1 MPADTSV
8 HTEAFPADTA
18 LMIATPTTASGRGL
32 VLTVMCAGMFLVLL
46 DVTIVNVALPAIGHG
61 LRAAVA
67 QLQWVVD
74 GYVVAIAGLL
84 LAAGTLGDRIGHRR
98 MLLTGFALFG
108 AASLACALAPGI
120 EVLIGARVAQG
131 VGGAVLLPSTM
142 AVIVEVFP
150 GRAEQAKA
158 LGTWA
163 AVSSL
168 ALPCG
173 PLLGGVL
180 VTHIGWRP
188 VFWIAVPLTIV
199 AAVAARFV
207 VPVDAARRGGRVD
220 VPGLAGFVVG
230 LSALIFAIIA
240 AGHHGGPVRI
250 LAAGAVAVSGLTVS
264 VARARRGADPF
275 LPLDLLRRGEF
286 LAPNVVAVLMNLI
299 VNGILFVSTLYL
311 QDTLGRSA
319 AAAGLAVVP
328 LAVPLVILAP
338 VSGRLTARYGPRPAI
353 VAGCVLAAAGSAGL
367 TRLAAAGGIG
377 LLLGSFTLL
386 GCGAGLITASVVAAT
401 VRATPA
407 QRSGLATGVSNT
419 ARQIGTA
426 CGVAIFGAVAG
437 APSATGF
444 PGRIHLLGAGSAIVW
459 VVAAVITLCA
469 VDRGSRPAAA
479 VAVTE
484 PAR

>member
-1 MPADTSV
+1 
-8 HTEAFPADTA
+8 
-18 LMIATPTTASGRGL
+18 MIVAPTILSRRGL

-61 LRAAVA
+61 VRAGVA

-84 LAAGTLGDRIGHRR
+84 LAAGTIGDRIGHRR
-98 MLLTGFALFG
+98 MLLAGFVVFG
-108 AASLACALAPGI
+108 AASLACAVAPGI
-120 EVLIGARVAQG
+120 GVLIGARIVQG
-131 VGGAVLLPSTM
+131 VGGALLLPSTM

-168 ALPCG
+168 ALPAG

-180 VTHIGWRP
+180 VTHVGWRP

-199 AAVAARFV
+199 AAVAARIV

-220 VPGLAGFVVG
+220 LPGLAGFVVG

-240 AGHHGGPVRI
+240 AGHHGGPVRT
-250 LAAGAVAVSGLTVS
+250 LTAGAVAISALAVSL
-264 VARARRGADPF
+264 ARARHTADPF
-275 LPLDLLRRGEF
+275 LPLDLLRRKEF
-286 LAPNVVAVLMNLI
+286 LAPNVVAVTMNLI
-299 VNGILFVSTLYL
+299 FNGILFVSMLYL

-328 LAVPLVILAP
+328 LALPLVILAP

-353 VAGCVLAAAGSAGL
+353 VTGCVLAACGSAGL
-367 TRLAAAGGIG
+367 TVLADGGGIG
-377 LLLGSFTLL
+377 RLLGAFTLL

-401 VRATPA
+401 VRATPPE
-407 QRSGLATGVSNT
+407 RSGLATGVSNT

-437 APSATGF
+437 APPEPGF
-444 PGRIHLLGAGSAIVW
+444 LAGIHLLGAASAIAW
-459 VVAAVITLCA
+459 VVAAAITLSA
-469 VDRGSRPAAA
+469 IDRGPRPA
-479 VAVTE
+479 AVTE